1 MDIPPSHHSHHSHH
15 SRSPTYSHSRH
26 RQSYYPQVATTSYG
40 NPGYSTSNA
49 YYYPST
55 HSHHHSSHSRQPQ
68 YVTPTSYGNYYGS
81 GSRRGGNY
89 YVSDG
94 SRSHHGGGH
103 HYYQSGHVSITP
115 FFSVPKTLRQF
126 FILTYFSIFQKPTLG
141 ERLKWMFGFGHNYY
155 HDSGKGGYGSRG
167 LHDSG
172 RRHDNRGRHIY
183 AV

>member
-1 MDIPPSHHSHHSHH
+1 MRFSFFLSQVFLLLPLLKLSPIAHFFSPRQLYTTMPTYTVYPSRRHSYHAHGYTPSHHSHHSNH
-15 SRSPTYSHSRH
+15 SRSPSYSHSRH

-40 NPGYSTSNA
+40 NPGYSTT

-103 HYYQSGHVSITP
+103 HYYQSGHVSTAP
-115 FFSVPKTLRQF
+115 FFSVPKT
-126 FILTYFSIFQKPTLG
+126 
-141 ERLKWMFGFGHNYY
+141 
-155 HDSGKGGYGSRG
+155 
-167 LHDSG
+167 
-172 RRHDNRGRHIY
+172 
-183 AV
+183 